1 MKNNKD
7 KCVKCSK
14 HIGGQAVIEGMM
26 MKSDDKM
33 ATAVRLQNGKIIA
46 KTENVE
52 KRKGFWKLPFAR
64 GFIALWDMLFIGVK
78 TLLWSADQQLEKHEK
93 ITTKD
98 IIFTVGFALTVG
110 IVVFFGIPYFLTGFI
125 GLNEAE
131 EPILFNI
138 IDGIIKIMMF
148 VLYIY
153 AISFLKDVKR
163 LFEYHGAEHKS
174 VHCYEAGEELNYE
187 NIKKYSTVHPRCGTS
202 FLLFVFAISII
213 VFSVI
218 PGFVNFLWAGFD
230 SIAFALQKT
239 ILFLFRIVCLPII
252 AGISYEL
259 LKFTGKFEHNFI
271 VKVISAPGLWLQ
283 KITTKEP
290 DRKQIEVAVRALKE
304 VL

>member
-1 MKNNKD
+1 MNKD
-7 KCVKCSK
+7 KCAKCSK

-26 MKSDDKM
+26 MRGDNKM
-33 ATAVRLQNGKIIA
+33 ATAVRLPNGKIMV
-46 KTENVE
+46 KKENVE

-64 GFIALWDMLFIGVK
+64 GFIALWDMLFVGIR

-98 IIFTVGFALTVG
+98 IVFTVGFALTVG
-110 IVVFFGIPYFLTGFI
+110 IVVFFGIPYFSTGLI
-125 GLNEAE
+125 GLQETE
-131 EPILFNI
+131 SPILFNI
-138 IDGIIKIMMF
+138 VDGIIKILMF

-163 LFEYHGAEHKS
+163 LFEYHGAEHKA
-174 VHCYEAGEELNYE
+174 VHCFEAGKELNYE
-187 NIKKYSTVHPRCGTS
+187 NIKQYSTVHPRCGTS
-202 FLLFVFAISII
+202 FLLFVFAISIV
-213 VFSVI
+213 VFSII
-218 PGFVNFLWAGFD
+218 PSAVNFIWSGFD

-239 ILFLFRIVCLPII
+239 ALFLIRILCLPII

-259 LKFTGKFEHNFI
+259 LKFTGKFENNFFVRI
-271 VKVISAPGLWLQ
+271 ISAPGLWLQ

-304 VL
+304 AL